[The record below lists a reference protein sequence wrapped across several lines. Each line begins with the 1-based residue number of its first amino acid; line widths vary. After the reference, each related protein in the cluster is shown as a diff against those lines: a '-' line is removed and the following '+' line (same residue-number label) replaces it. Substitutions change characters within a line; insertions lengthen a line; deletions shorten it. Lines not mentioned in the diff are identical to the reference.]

1 MPDAPGEVCF
11 YHGGRLES
19 RAGSQHRAAQNIEV
33 KGMRIL
39 LVDDQS
45 KIRSA
50 LRLLLEQEDGMTVVG
65 EVAKA
70 EDLLAQAEATRPDAA
85 LLDWELPG
93 LQAADPLTGSVQ
105 RLLSELRVRC
115 PQLRVIALSGR
126 PEARQTA
133 LAVGVDAF
141 VSKGDPA
148 ESLLRTLR
156 AITKGTKGGSH
167 E

>member
-1 MPDAPGEVCF
+1 
-11 YHGGRLES
+11 
-19 RAGSQHRAAQNIEV
+19 
-33 KGMRIL
+33 MRIL

-50 LRLLLEQEDGMTVVG
+50 LRLLLEQEEGMTVVG

-70 EDLLAQAEATRPDAA
+70 EDLLSQVETTQPDLA

-93 LQAADPLTGSVQ
+93 LQHADPPTRFASAP
-105 RLLSELRVRC
+105 RLLSELRAHC
-115 PQLRVIALSGR
+115 PRLRVIALSGR
-126 PEARQTA
+126 PEARQNA
-133 LAVGVDAF
+133 LKAGVDAF

-148 ESLLRTLR
+148 ESLLQTLR
-156 AITKGTKGGSH
+156 TFTKGTKGGSH